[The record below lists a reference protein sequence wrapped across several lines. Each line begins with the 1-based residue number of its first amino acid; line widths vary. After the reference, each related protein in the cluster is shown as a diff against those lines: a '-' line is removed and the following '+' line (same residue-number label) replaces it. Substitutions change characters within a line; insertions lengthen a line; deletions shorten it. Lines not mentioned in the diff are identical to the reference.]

1 MASNSRTDC
10 FGPPIDFQNDQFSM
24 TNSNDLPPGQR
35 LAGLYAMADTS
46 VLSED
51 SLVPA
56 VSLAIAGGARI
67 VQYRSKS
74 DDPGL
79 KQWQAVDLLHLCRGL
94 KVPLIINDDL
104 DLAASIGATGVHLG
118 KDDAGVVEAR
128 ERLGTEAIIGA
139 SCYGSLE
146 LAEQAWRDGASYV
159 AFGRFFPSSTKPFA
173 VHTEVA
179 ILREARER
187 LPLPLCAIGGITISN
202 VESLIEAGADMVAV
216 AQGLFGDGDVKVT
229 ASQFARRFNS

>member
-1 MASNSRTDC
+1 MVEQKPNK
-10 FGPPIDFQNDQFSM
+10 
-24 TNSNDLPPGQR
+24 
-35 LAGLYAMADTS
+35 LAGLYALADTS

-51 SLVPA
+51 LLVPA
-56 VSLAIAGGARI
+56 VALAIDGGARV

-94 KVPLIINDDL
+94 DVPLIINDDL
-104 DLAASIGATGVHLG
+104 DLAAGIGAAGVHLG

-128 ERLGTEAIIGA
+128 ERLGADAIVGA

-179 ILREARER
+179 ILRAARER
-187 LPLPLCAIGGITISN
+187 VPIPLCAIGGMNTTNAAAVID
-202 VESLIEAGADMVAV
+202 VGADMVAV
-216 AQGLFGDGDVKVT
+216 AQGLFGEGDVKVT
-229 ASQFARRFNS
+229 ASQFARLFA